1 MRRKLLAGVAAL
13 TALVVV
19 MGAIAAITLWRNKVL
34 EEKPWFAGYVDVT
47 LASPLAF
54 EEPASAHTKNV
65 LLSFVVADPANPC
78 VPHWGDHYSLDEA
91 GTELGVDEKIAKLR
105 SKGGRVAISFGGAA
119 GIELATSCLDL
130 PTLHDAYKG
139 VLERYDV
146 STVDFDIEGVNLPDA
161 AAGARR
167 AQIVALLQK
176 NRAEEGKPLA
186 VWLTLPVSPHGLT
199 DEGVAEIEQMLG
211 NGVDLAGVNIMTMNY
226 GDSRVQGQSMLE
238 ASQQAA
244 LATHSQL
251 GIIYQRMGQHLD
263 SGAIWHKIGL
273 TPMIGVNEITTD
285 VFDVQAAEQFTEF
298 ARSKKV
304 GRMSQWSNN
313 RDQQCQTPRLDS
325 DAAPHGCSGI
335 EQEDRAFS
343 DTLGR
348 GFKGLFR

>member
-1 MRRKLLAGVAAL
+1 MAAL
-13 TALVVV
+13 TVLGVV
-19 MGAIAAITLWRNKVL
+19 MCAVAAIAVWRNKFL

-47 LASPLAF
+47 LTAQLAF
-54 EEPASAHTKNV
+54 EKPASAHTRNV

-78 VPHWGDHYSLDEA
+78 VPHWGNHYSLDEA

-105 SKGGRVAISFGGAA
+105 AKGGRVAISFGGAV
-119 GIELATSCLDL
+119 GTELATTCLDL
-130 PTLHDAYKG
+130 PTLYDAYKG
-139 VLERYDV
+139 VLERYDI
-146 STVDFDIEGVNLPDA
+146 STVDFDIEGINLPDA

-167 AQIVALLQK
+167 AQTVALLQK
-176 NRAEEGKPLA
+176 NRADEGKPLA

-244 LATHSQL
+244 LAAHSQL
-251 GIIYQRMGQHLD
+251 GIIYQRMGQQLD
-263 SGAIWHKIGL
+263 SAAIWNKIGL
-273 TPMIGVNEITTD
+273 TPMIGINEITTD
-285 VFDVQAAEQFTEF
+285 VFDVQTAKQFTEF
-298 ARSKKV
+298 ALSKKV

-313 RDQQCQTPRLDS
+313 RDKQCETPRLDW
-325 DAAPHGCSGI
+325 DTAPHGCSGI
-335 EQEDRAFS
+335 EQDDRAFS

-348 GFKGLFR
+348 PFKGLFR